1 MNRPM
6 FTGIVE
12 ALGRVASIR
21 STGSARVLRIDTPDV
36 AASLTPGDSVSVNGV
51 CLTVERAD
59 GAGFE
64 ATAVAETIARTTLG
78 DLAAGSRVN
87 LERAAT
93 MDRLFGGHIV
103 QGHIDGV
110 GRVVRFEG
118 HDAGDWT
125 LEVELPSDVHDLCV
139 DKGSIA
145 LDGISLTIA
154 RRLSDGRVSIAIVPH
169 TLSHTVVSDYVTGS
183 RVNVEADV
191 VARYVR
197 EYVRRYQPV
206 SR

>member
-1 MNRPM
+1 M

-12 ALGRVASIR
+12 AIGRVASVR
-21 STGSARVLRIDTPDV
+21 NAGSARVLRIDTHGAGAPP
-36 AASLTPGDSVSVNGV
+36 APGESIAVNGV
-51 CLTVERAD
+51 CLTVERGDAT
-59 GAGFE
+59 GFE
-64 ATAVAETIARTTLG
+64 ATAVGETIACTTLG
-78 DLAAGSRVN
+78 DLVTGSRVN

-103 QGHIDGV
+103 QGHVDGV
-110 GRVVRFEG
+110 GRVVRFDG

-125 LEVELPSDVHDLCV
+125 LEVELPADIHELCV

-145 LDGISLTIA
+145 IDGVSLTVA
-154 RRLSDGRVSIAIVPH
+154 RRLADARVSIAIVPH
-169 TLSHTVVSDYVTGS
+169 TLGHTVVADYVPGS

-197 EYVRRYQPV
+197 ECVRRYQQVP
-206 SR
+206 R